1 MPGKV
6 RYIGTSTT
14 AAWQFVESLWVSKE
28 LGLNRFIAE
37 TPPYNMLDR
46 RIERELIPMA
56 QTFGV
61 AVNPWAPIASG
72 ILTGLYRRG
81 MAAPEGSRL
90 AAPRL
95 STLTEKRVTP
105 GAYDM
110 VDAIE
115 PLAKEKDCSLA
126 AFALAWIMNQ
136 PGITSPIT
144 GPEKLSDIQ
153 DSLTAVDVTITDD
166 DRAIIDAVNPPTLM
180 ESPFYE
186 SVAAR
191 GEDQFRMHPH
201 RV

>member
-1 MPGKV
+1 
-6 RYIGTSTT
+6 
-14 AAWQFVESLWVSKE
+14 
-28 LGLNRFIAE
+28 
-37 TPPYNMLDR
+37 
-46 RIERELIPMA
+46 
-56 QTFGV
+56 
-61 AVNPWAPIASG
+61 
-72 ILTGLYRRG
+72 
-81 MAAPEGSRL
+81 
-90 AAPRL
+90 
-95 STLTEKRVTP
+95 
-105 GAYDM
+105 
-110 VDAIE
+110 
-115 PLAKEKDCSLA
+115 
-126 AFALAWIMNQ
+126 MNQ